1 MTTKININEKFSKFS
16 EHWRP
21 KIVAEL
27 NGQEFKLAK
36 IKGEYPFH
44 AHEGE
49 DEMFFCWKGSF
60 VLDFQDGE
68 SVHVGEGEAIVVPK
82 GAECSQTVRGTDCN
96 EAPESLAIQ
105 DNPEGR
111 KIKSVLVKEDECIV
125 APKGLIHRPRAEEE
139 CHIFLIE
146 PKDVKNNGDAEVEAK
161 YDAPMGEWV

>member
-60 VLDFQDGE
+60 ILDFEDGE
-68 SVHVGEGEAIVVPK
+68 SVPVGEGEAIVVPK
-82 GAECSQTVRGTDCN
+82 GV
-96 EAPESLAIQ
+96 
-105 DNPEGR
+105 
-111 KIKSVLVKEDECIV
+111 V
-125 APKGLIHRPRAEEE
+125 HRPRAEEE
-139 CHIFLIE
+139 CLIFLIE
-146 PKDVKNNGDAEVEAK
+146 PKDVKNNGNAEVDAK

>member
-60 VLDFQDGE
+60 ILDFEDGE
-68 SVHVGEGEAIVVPK
+68 SVPVGEGEAIVVPK
-82 GAECSQTVRGTDCN
+82 GV
-96 EAPESLAIQ
+96 
-105 DNPEGR
+105 
-111 KIKSVLVKEDECIV
+111 V
-125 APKGLIHRPRAEEE
+125 HRPRAEEE
-139 CHIFLIE
+139 CLIFLIE
-146 PKDVKNNGDAEVEAK
+146 PQGVKNNGNAEVDAK
-161 YDAPMGEWV
+161 YDAPTGEWV

>member
-1 MTTKININEKFSKFS
+1 MNQKININEKFSKFS

-60 VLDFQDGE
+60 VLDYENGE
-68 SVHVGEGEAIVVPK
+68 SVHVNEGEAIVVPK
-82 GAECSQTVRGTDCN
+82 GV
-96 EAPESLAIQ
+96 
-105 DNPEGR
+105 
-111 KIKSVLVKEDECIV
+111 V
-125 APKGLIHRPRAEEE
+125 HRPVAEEE
-139 CHIFLIE
+139 CLIFLIE
-146 PKDVKNNGDAEVEAK
+146 PKGVKNNGTAEVEAK
-161 YDAPMGEWV
+161 YDAPLGEWV

>member
-1 MTTKININEKFSKFS
+1 MRTKINIDEKFSKFS

-60 VLDFQDGE
+60 ILDFEGGE
-68 SVHVGEGEAIVVPK
+68 SVPVGEGEAIVVPK
-82 GAECSQTVRGTDCN
+82 GV
-96 EAPESLAIQ
+96 
-105 DNPEGR
+105 
-111 KIKSVLVKEDECIV
+111 V
-125 APKGLIHRPRAEEE
+125 HRPRAEEE
-139 CHIFLIE
+139 CLIFLIE
-146 PKDVKNNGDAEVEAK
+146 PKDVKNSGDAEVDAK

>member
-21 KIVAEL
+21 KIVAEF

-49 DEMFFCWKGSF
+49 DEMFFCWRGSF
-60 VLDFQDGE
+60 ILDFEGGE

-82 GAECSQTVRGTDCN
+82 GV
-96 EAPESLAIQ
+96 
-105 DNPEGR
+105 
-111 KIKSVLVKEDECIV
+111 V
-125 APKGLIHRPRAEEE
+125 HRPRAEEE
-139 CHIFLIE
+139 CLIFLIE
-146 PKDVKNNGDAEVEAK
+146 PQGVKNSGDAEVDAK

>member
-1 MTTKININEKFSKFS
+1 MEKININEKFSKFS

-21 KIVAEL
+21 KTVAAL

-60 VLDFQDGE
+60 ILDFEGGE
-68 SVHVGEGEAIVVPK
+68 SVPVNEGEAIVVPK
-82 GAECSQTVRGTDCN
+82 GVR
-96 EAPESLAIQ
+96 
-105 DNPEGR
+105 
-111 KIKSVLVKEDECIV
+111 
-125 APKGLIHRPRAEEE
+125 HRPRAEEE

-146 PKDVKNNGDAEVEAK
+146 PQGVKNNGDTDVDAK

>member
-1 MTTKININEKFSKFS
+1 MTQKININEKFDLFS

-49 DEMFFCWKGSF
+49 DEMFFCWRGSF
-60 VLDFQDGE
+60 ILDFENAE
-68 SVHVGEGEAIVVPK
+68 SVHVKEGECIVVPK
-82 GAECSQTVRGTDCN
+82 GV
-96 EAPESLAIQ
+96 
-105 DNPEGR
+105 
-111 KIKSVLVKEDECIV
+111 V
-125 APKGLIHRPRAEEE
+125 HRPRAEEE
-139 CHIFLIE
+139 CQIFLIE
-146 PKDVKNNGDAEVEAK
+146 PKDVKNNGDAKVDAK

>member
-1 MTTKININEKFSKFS
+1 MNQKININEKFSKFS

-44 AHEGE
+44 AHENE

-60 VLDFQDGE
+60 VLDYENGE

-82 GAECSQTVRGTDCN
+82 GV
-96 EAPESLAIQ
+96 
-105 DNPEGR
+105 
-111 KIKSVLVKEDECIV
+111 V
-125 APKGLIHRPRAEEE
+125 HRPVAEEE
-139 CHIFLIE
+139 CLIFLIE
-146 PKDVKNNGDAEVEAK
+146 PKGVKNNGDAEVEAK
-161 YDAPMGEWV
+161 YDAPLGEWV

>member
-1 MTTKININEKFSKFS
+1 MTTKINIDEKFSKFS

-60 VLDFQDGE
+60 ILDFEDGE
-68 SVHVGEGEAIVVPK
+68 SVPVGEGEAIVVPK
-82 GAECSQTVRGTDCN
+82 GV
-96 EAPESLAIQ
+96 
-105 DNPEGR
+105 
-111 KIKSVLVKEDECIV
+111 V
-125 APKGLIHRPRAEEE
+125 HRPRAEEE

-146 PKDVKNNGDAEVEAK
+146 PKDVKNNGNAEVDAK

>member
-60 VLDFQDGE
+60 ILDFEGGE
-68 SVHVGEGEAIVVPK
+68 SVHVGQGEAIVVPK
-82 GAECSQTVRGTDCN
+82 GV
-96 EAPESLAIQ
+96 
-105 DNPEGR
+105 
-111 KIKSVLVKEDECIV
+111 V
-125 APKGLIHRPRAEEE
+125 HRPRAEEE
-139 CHIFLIE
+139 CLIFLIE
-146 PKDVKNNGDAEVEAK
+146 PKDVKNNGNAEVDAK

>member
-1 MTTKININEKFSKFS
+1 MANKININEKFSKFS

-49 DEMFFCWKGSF
+49 DEMFFCWRGSF
-60 VLDFQDGE
+60 ILDFQDGE

-82 GAECSQTVRGTDCN
+82 GV
-96 EAPESLAIQ
+96 
-105 DNPEGR
+105 
-111 KIKSVLVKEDECIV
+111 V
-125 APKGLIHRPRAEEE
+125 HRPRAEEE

>member
-1 MTTKININEKFSKFS
+1 MTQKINIDEKFSKFS

-44 AHEGE
+44 AQEGE

-60 VLDFQDGE
+60 ILDFEDGE
-68 SVHVGEGEAIVVPK
+68 SVPVGEGEAIVVPK
-82 GAECSQTVRGTDCN
+82 GV
-96 EAPESLAIQ
+96 
-105 DNPEGR
+105 
-111 KIKSVLVKEDECIV
+111 V
-125 APKGLIHRPRAEEE
+125 HRPRAEEE
-139 CHIFLIE
+139 CLIFLIE
-146 PKDVKNNGDAEVEAK
+146 PKDVKNNGNVEVDAV

>member
-1 MTTKININEKFSKFS
+1 MTTKINIDEKFSKFS

-44 AHEGE
+44 AHEDE

-60 VLDFQDGE
+60 ILDFEGGE

-82 GAECSQTVRGTDCN
+82 GV
-96 EAPESLAIQ
+96 
-105 DNPEGR
+105 
-111 KIKSVLVKEDECIV
+111 V
-125 APKGLIHRPRAEEE
+125 HRPRAEEE
-139 CHIFLIE
+139 CLIFLIE
-146 PKDVKNNGDAEVEAK
+146 PKDVKNNGNAEVDAK

>member
-1 MTTKININEKFSKFS
+1 MANKININEKFSKFS

-60 VLDFQDGE
+60 ILDFQDGE

-82 GAECSQTVRGTDCN
+82 GV
-96 EAPESLAIQ
+96 
-105 DNPEGR
+105 
-111 KIKSVLVKEDECIV
+111 V
-125 APKGLIHRPRAEEE
+125 HRPRSEEE

-146 PKDVKNNGDAEVEAK
+146 PTGVKNNGDTEVKAK

>member
-1 MTTKININEKFSKFS
+1 MTEKFNIDEKFSKFS

-60 VLDFQDGE
+60 ILDFEGGE
-68 SVHVGEGEAIVVPK
+68 SVPVGEGEAIVVPK
-82 GAECSQTVRGTDCN
+82 GV
-96 EAPESLAIQ
+96 
-105 DNPEGR
+105 
-111 KIKSVLVKEDECIV
+111 V
-125 APKGLIHRPRAEEE
+125 HRPRAEEE
-139 CHIFLIE
+139 CLIFLIE
-146 PKDVKNNGDAEVEAK
+146 PKDVKNNGNAEVDAK

>member
-1 MTTKININEKFSKFS
+1 MTNKINIDEKFSKFS

-49 DEMFFCWKGSF
+49 DEMFFCWRGSF
-60 VLDFQDGE
+60 ILDFEDSE

-82 GAECSQTVRGTDCN
+82 GV
-96 EAPESLAIQ
+96 
-105 DNPEGR
+105 
-111 KIKSVLVKEDECIV
+111 V
-125 APKGLIHRPRAEEE
+125 HRPRCEEE

-146 PKDVKNNGDAEVEAK
+146 PQGVKNNGDTEVDSI
-161 YDAPMGEWV
+161 YDAPIGEWV

>member
-1 MTTKININEKFSKFS
+1 MTTKINIDEKFSKFS

-60 VLDFQDGE
+60 VLDFEGGE
-68 SVHVGEGEAIVVPK
+68 NVPVGEGEAIVVPK
-82 GAECSQTVRGTDCN
+82 GV
-96 EAPESLAIQ
+96 
-105 DNPEGR
+105 
-111 KIKSVLVKEDECIV
+111 V
-125 APKGLIHRPRAEEE
+125 HRPRAEEE
-139 CHIFLIE
+139 CLIFLIE
-146 PKDVKNNGDAEVEAK
+146 PQGVKNNGNAEVDAK

>member
-1 MTTKININEKFSKFS
+1 MRTKINIDEKFSKFS

-49 DEMFFCWKGSF
+49 DEMFFCWKGSSI
-60 VLDFQDGE
+60 LDFADGE
-68 SVHVGEGEAIVVPK
+68 SVSVNEGEAIVVPK
-82 GAECSQTVRGTDCN
+82 GV
-96 EAPESLAIQ
+96 
-105 DNPEGR
+105 
-111 KIKSVLVKEDECIV
+111 V
-125 APKGLIHRPRAEEE
+125 HRPRAEEE
-139 CHIFLIE
+139 CLIFLIE
-146 PKDVKNNGDAEVEAK
+146 SKDVKNNGNAEVDAK

>member
-1 MTTKININEKFSKFS
+1 MTQKININEKFSKFN

-49 DEMFFCWKGSF
+49 DEMFFCWRGSF
-60 VLDFQDGE
+60 VLDFESGD

-82 GAECSQTVRGTDCN
+82 GV
-96 EAPESLAIQ
+96 
-105 DNPEGR
+105 
-111 KIKSVLVKEDECIV
+111 V
-125 APKGLIHRPRAEEE
+125 HRPRAEEE

-146 PKDVKNNGDAEVEAK
+146 PKGVKNNGDAEVDAK
-161 YDAPMGEWV
+161 YDAPIGEWV

>member
-49 DEMFFCWKGSF
+49 DEMFFCRKGLF
-60 VLDFQDGE
+60 ILDFEDGE
-68 SVHVGEGEAIVVPK
+68 SVSVNEGEAIVVPK
-82 GAECSQTVRGTDCN
+82 GV
-96 EAPESLAIQ
+96 
-105 DNPEGR
+105 
-111 KIKSVLVKEDECIV
+111 V
-125 APKGLIHRPRAEEE
+125 HRPRAEEE

-146 PKDVKNNGDAEVEAK
+146 PKDVKNNGDAKVDAK

>member
-1 MTTKININEKFSKFS
+1 MTQKININEKFSKFS

-60 VLDFQDGE
+60 ILDFENAE
-68 SVHVGEGEAIVVPK
+68 SVSVKEGECIVVPK
-82 GAECSQTVRGTDCN
+82 GV
-96 EAPESLAIQ
+96 
-105 DNPEGR
+105 
-111 KIKSVLVKEDECIV
+111 V
-125 APKGLIHRPRAEEE
+125 HRPRAIEE

-146 PKDVKNNGDAEVEAK
+146 PKDVKNNGDAKVDTV

>member
-1 MTTKININEKFSKFS
+1 MRQWYSLGHLLRTVGTLGSNFRWD

-60 VLDFQDGE
+60 ILDFEGGE

-82 GAECSQTVRGTDCN
+82 GV
-96 EAPESLAIQ
+96 
-105 DNPEGR
+105 
-111 KIKSVLVKEDECIV
+111 V
-125 APKGLIHRPRAEEE
+125 HRPRAEEE

-146 PKDVKNNGDAEVEAK
+146 PKDVKNNGDAKVDAV

>member
-1 MTTKININEKFSKFS
+1 MNDEQYMTTKINIDEKFSKFS

-60 VLDFQDGE
+60 ILDFEDGE
-68 SVHVGEGEAIVVPK
+68 SVPVGEGEAIVVPK
-82 GAECSQTVRGTDCN
+82 GV
-96 EAPESLAIQ
+96 
-105 DNPEGR
+105 
-111 KIKSVLVKEDECIV
+111 V
-125 APKGLIHRPRAEEE
+125 HRPRAEEE

-146 PKDVKNNGDAEVEAK
+146 PKDVKNNGNAEVDAK

>member
-60 VLDFQDGE
+60 ILDFEDGE
-68 SVHVGEGEAIVVPK
+68 SVHVDEGEAIVVPK
-82 GAECSQTVRGTDCN
+82 GV
-96 EAPESLAIQ
+96 
-105 DNPEGR
+105 
-111 KIKSVLVKEDECIV
+111 V
-125 APKGLIHRPRAEEE
+125 HRPRAEEE
-139 CHIFLIE
+139 CHIILIE
-146 PKDVKNNGDAEVEAK
+146 PKDVKNSGNAKVEAK
-161 YDAPMGEWV
+161 YDAPIGEWV

>member
-1 MTTKININEKFSKFS
+1 MMTTKININEKFSKFS

-49 DEMFFCWKGSF
+49 DEMFFCWRGSF
-60 VLDFQDGE
+60 ILDFEDGE
-68 SVHVGEGEAIVVPK
+68 SVAVGEGEAIVVPK
-82 GAECSQTVRGTDCN
+82 GV
-96 EAPESLAIQ
+96 
-105 DNPEGR
+105 
-111 KIKSVLVKEDECIV
+111 V
-125 APKGLIHRPRAEEE
+125 HRPRAEEE

-146 PKDVKNNGDAEVEAK
+146 PKDVKNNGTAEVDAK

>member
-1 MTTKININEKFSKFS
+1 MRTKINIDEKFSKFS

-60 VLDFQDGE
+60 ILDFEGGE
-68 SVHVGEGEAIVVPK
+68 SVAVGEGEAIVVPK
-82 GAECSQTVRGTDCN
+82 GV
-96 EAPESLAIQ
+96 
-105 DNPEGR
+105 
-111 KIKSVLVKEDECIV
+111 V
-125 APKGLIHRPRAEEE
+125 HRPRAEEE

-146 PKDVKNNGDAEVEAK
+146 PKDVKNNGNAEVDAK

>member
-1 MTTKININEKFSKFS
+1 MRTKINIDEKFSKFS

-60 VLDFQDGE
+60 ILDFEGGE

-82 GAECSQTVRGTDCN
+82 GV
-96 EAPESLAIQ
+96 
-105 DNPEGR
+105 
-111 KIKSVLVKEDECIV
+111 V
-125 APKGLIHRPRAEEE
+125 HRPRAEEE
-139 CHIFLIE
+139 CLIFLIE
-146 PKDVKNNGDAEVEAK
+146 PKDVKNNGNAEVDAK

>member
-1 MTTKININEKFSKFS
+1 MTKKININEKFDLFS

-49 DEMFFCWKGSF
+49 DEMFFCWRGSF
-60 VLDFQDGE
+60 ILDFEGGE

-82 GAECSQTVRGTDCN
+82 GV
-96 EAPESLAIQ
+96 
-105 DNPEGR
+105 
-111 KIKSVLVKEDECIV
+111 V
-125 APKGLIHRPRAEEE
+125 HRPRAEEE

-146 PKDVKNNGDAEVEAK
+146 PKDVKNNGDAKVDAV

>member
-1 MTTKININEKFSKFS
+1 MTQKINIDEKFSKFS

-49 DEMFFCWKGSF
+49 DEMFFCWRGSF

-82 GAECSQTVRGTDCN
+82 GV
-96 EAPESLAIQ
+96 
-105 DNPEGR
+105 
-111 KIKSVLVKEDECIV
+111 V
-125 APKGLIHRPRAEEE
+125 HRPRAEEE
-139 CHIFLIE
+139 CLIFLIE
-146 PKDVKNNGDAEVEAK
+146 PKDVKNNGDAKVDAK

>member
-1 MTTKININEKFSKFS
+1 MTNKININEKFSKFS

-60 VLDFQDGE
+60 ILDFQDGE

-82 GAECSQTVRGTDCN
+82 GV
-96 EAPESLAIQ
+96 
-105 DNPEGR
+105 
-111 KIKSVLVKEDECIV
+111 V
-125 APKGLIHRPRAEEE
+125 HRPRAEEE